1 MNNIREFS
9 WSVVFAWAILFIIG
23 IVAIYS
29 ATQGPVSQFLPE
41 YIQDN
46 FYKQVIFVS
55 LSIFI
60 LAAVQLVS
68 PRNFIQLSYA
78 FYVLCLVLMVIT
90 LYFGTEVNG
99 AKSWLRFGPFNLQT
113 SELMKIATILA
124 TANYLTSRRDIT
136 AENVRYAVISVIII
150 LIPTILVFMQNDLGT
165 ALIFLTLIPV
175 MLFWSGLPYGVSLFI
190 ISPAIIAYLSVIEWY
205 YGVIAA
211 VILTAAIFFIQRR
224 IWLSITSLITGLL
237 TTSGVQLALTQLLQ
251 PHQIARIAAFTNP
264 AYDPTGAGWNV
275 IQAKTAIGSG
285 GLTGKGFLEGTQTQ
299 LKFLPEQWTD
309 FVFCVIGEEFGFVG
323 AAIVIITFLFL
334 FIRLLNMAGSHKH
347 PFAQLVTVSV
357 ASVFFVHFF
366 INVGSASALLPVI
379 GLPLPFVSYGGS
391 AFITNTLMLAICLN
405 MDFYKRD
412 FSIYR

>member
-9 WSVVFAWAILFIIG
+9 WSVVFTWVVLFTIG
-23 IVAIYS
+23 IIAIYS

-41 YIQDN
+41 YIQNN
-46 FYKQVIFVS
+46 FYKQLIFVS
-55 LSIFI
+55 LSIFM
-60 LAAVQLVS
+60 LAAVQLIS

-78 FYVLCLVLMVIT
+78 FYAISLVLMVIT

-113 SELMKIATILA
+113 SEVMKIATILA

-136 AENVRYAVISVIII
+136 AENVRYAVIAVVII
-150 LIPTILVFMQNDLGT
+150 LIPTVLVFMQNDLGT

-309 FVFCVIGEEFGFVG
+309 FIFCVIGEEFGFVG
-323 AAIVIITFLFL
+323 SAIVILTFLFL

-347 PFAQLVTVSV
+347 PFAQLVTVSIT
-357 ASVFFVHFF
+357 SVFFVYFF

-391 AFITNTLMLAICLN
+391 AFLANTFMLAICLN

>member
-9 WSVVFAWAILFIIG
+9 WSVVFAWLTLGTIG
-23 IVAIYS
+23 LVAIYS
-29 ATQGPVSQFLPE
+29 ATQGPVSQFLPD
-41 YIQDN
+41 YIQQN
-46 FYKQVIFVS
+46 FFKQVIFVS
-55 LSIFI
+55 LSVFL
-60 LAAVQLVS
+60 LAAVQLIS

-78 FYVLCLVLMVIT
+78 LYVIGLILMIIT
-90 LYFGTEVNG
+90 LFFGTEVNG
-99 AKSWLRFGPFNLQT
+99 AKSWLRFGPFNFQI
-113 SELMKIATILA
+113 SEIMKIATILA

-136 AENVRYAVISVIII
+136 AENVRYALTAVVII
-150 LIPTILVFMQNDLGT
+150 LIPTVLVFMQNDLGT

-190 ISPAIIAYLSVIEWY
+190 ISPAIIAYLAVIEWY

-211 VILTAAIFFIQRR
+211 VILTAIILFIQRR
-224 IWLSITSLITGLL
+224 VWLSIASLVTGFL
-237 TTSGVQLALTQLLQ
+237 TTAGVHLALTQLLQ

-264 AYDPTGAGWNV
+264 SYDPTGAGWNV

-309 FVFCVIGEEFGFVG
+309 FIFCVIGEEFGFVG
-323 AAIVIITFLFL
+323 AIVVILAFLFL

-357 ASVFFVHFF
+357 TSVFFVHFF

-405 MDFYKRD
+405 MDFYKRE

>member
-9 WSVVFAWAILFIIG
+9 WSVVFTWITLSTIG
-23 IVAIYS
+23 IIAIYS
-29 ATQGPVSQFLPE
+29 ATQGPVSEFLPE
-41 YIQDN
+41 YIQNN
-46 FYKQVIFVS
+46 FFKQVVWVAVS
-55 LSIFI
+55 FFI
-60 LAAVQLVS
+60 LAGIQLIS

-78 FYVLCLVLMVIT
+78 LYVLGVILMILT
-90 LYFGTEVNG
+90 LFFGTEVNG
-99 AKSWLRFGPFNLQT
+99 ARSWLRIGPLNLQI
-113 SELMKIATILA
+113 SEFMKIATILA

-136 AENVRYAVISVIII
+136 AENVRYAVTAVVII
-150 LIPTILVFMQNDLGT
+150 LIPTLLVFMQNDLGT

-190 ISPAIIAYLSVIEWY
+190 ISPAIIIYLTVIEWY

-211 VILTAAIFFIQRR
+211 VILTAIIFFIQRR
-224 IWLSITSLITGLL
+224 VWLSIASLVTGLL
-237 TTSGVQLALTQLLQ
+237 TTAGVHLALTQLLQ

-309 FVFCVIGEEFGFVG
+309 FIFCVIGEEFGFVG
-323 AAIVIITFLFL
+323 AFIVIGAFLFL

-357 ASVFFVHFF
+357 TSVFFVHFF

-405 MDFYKRD
+405 MDFYKRE

>member
-9 WSVVFAWAILFIIG
+9 WSVVFAWVILFTIG

-41 YIQDN
+41 YIQNN

-55 LSIFI
+55 LSIFM
-60 LAAVQLVS
+60 LAAVQLIS
-68 PRNFIQLSYA
+68 PRSFIQLSYA
-78 FYVLCLVLMVIT
+78 FYAISLVLMVIT

-309 FVFCVIGEEFGFVG
+309 FIFCVIGEEFGFVG

-347 PFAQLVTVSV
+347 PFAQLVTVSI

>member
-9 WSVVFAWAILFIIG
+9 WSVVFTWVVLFTIG
-23 IVAIYS
+23 IIAIYS

-41 YIQDN
+41 YIQNN
-46 FYKQVIFVS
+46 FYKQLIFVS
-55 LSIFI
+55 LSIFM
-60 LAAVQLVS
+60 LAAVQLIS

-78 FYVLCLVLMVIT
+78 FYAISIVLMVIT

-113 SELMKIATILA
+113 SEVMKIATILA

-136 AENVRYAVISVIII
+136 AENVRYAVIAVVII
-150 LIPTILVFMQNDLGT
+150 LIPTVLVFMQNDLGT

-309 FVFCVIGEEFGFVG
+309 FIFCVIGEEFGFVG
-323 AAIVIITFLFL
+323 SAIVILTFLFL

-347 PFAQLVTVSV
+347 PFAQLVTVSIT
-357 ASVFFVHFF
+357 SVFFVYFF

-391 AFITNTLMLAICLN
+391 AFLANTFMLAICLN